1 MHYDVSLRPFVAT
14 VEIPMCGP
22 EIGFGAQALE
32 RRENSPIHFE
42 ESSSSFSSDS
52 VASPSTSPFM
62 CTPQSFPPTPHSRSM
77 VMARGTRFA
86 DDVVYLARDRL
97 RLHAGD
103 DSENEKTRGMAK
115 LLREGKRLAVFNANE
130 LSSGVE
136 LSWYVARSITLKSFN
151 SLSHWF
157 LYPRSGFHIATKVG
171 NMLYASARSMVPV
184 LRNWYALRVRV
195 KIASREAP
203 PPNC

>member
-14 VEIPMCGP
+14 VEIPMAGA
-22 EIGFGAQALE
+22 EIGFGTQRAEGQQ
-32 RRENSPIHFE
+32 RENSPIFAEANH
-42 ESSSSFSSDS
+42 SSSSFSSDS
-52 VASPSTSPFM
+52 FASPSTSPFM

-77 VMARGTRFA
+77 VMARGSRFA

-115 LLREGKRLAVFNANE
+115 ALREGKRLAVFNAND

-136 LSWYVARSITLKSFN
+136 LSW
-151 SLSHWF
+151 
-157 LYPRSGFHIATKVG
+157 
-171 NMLYASARSMVPV
+171 
-184 LRNWYALRVRV
+184 
-195 KIASREAP
+195 
-203 PPNC
+203 